1 MKDRYPNEDYLAAF
15 ALNAAIDELQKFVL
29 RQEETPL
36 EVEPDYCLK
45 VLRHALVLS
54 AQAAWGLTPNN
65 FRPDVIHEQ
74 RQKMKEQGP

>member
-1 MKDRYPNEDYLAAF
+1 MKNHYPNENYMAAF
-15 ALNAAIDELQKFVL
+15 ALNAAIDELQNFVL

-45 VLRHALVLS
+45 VLRHALLLS
-54 AQAAWGLTPNN
+54 AQAAWELTPDN

-74 RQKMKEQGP
+74 RRKLKEAGP

>member
-1 MKDRYPNEDYLAAF
+1 MTNRYPNEDYLAAF
-15 ALNAAIDELQKFVL
+15 ALNAAIDELQNFVL

-36 EVEPDYCLK
+36 EVEPDFCLK

-54 AQAAWGLTPNN
+54 AQAAWELTPDN

-74 RQKMKEQGP
+74 RRKMKEARP